1 MVKSFYKYEGDK
13 MTTFI
18 FGHKS
23 PDTDTVCSS
32 IALSYLKNE
41 LGDKTVPKV
50 LGNINNETRF
60 VLNYFNV
67 PVPSYLNDVRVRIK
81 NVKYD
86 KKAFIDES
94 RSIDEAFKLM
104 EKHNITA
111 IPLVDD
117 KKVLTGYVT
126 LKELAKYL
134 INGNREQ
141 VYTTLDNIIETINA
155 KVIVK
160 GITLIAGLSFKALEQ
175 SFELSNEDIL
185 IVGDRYKVLD
195 YAIKSK
201 VKLVILPLNIN
212 LDKKI
217 IKSKSIPT
225 AIEFMEREAIVGAEE
240 FLGKKFPDNS
250 SKAQENGVNIIAS
263 ELDSFQI
270 ATRITLS
277 NFIKNININKN
288 PVTVYNDDYFS
299 DFKTMTHKVN
309 HTNYPV
315 INNKKECLGLIR
327 LTGPNE
333 YEKQKVILV
342 DHNNLAQSV
351 DGIEEANILEI
362 IDHHNL
368 GAIGTNVPINFRS
381 RPVGCTST
389 MIYDM
394 FIENKI
400 NIPKEIGGL
409 MLSAILSDTLLLTS
423 PTTTDDDRFAAVK
436 LASIAQVDLDKY
448 GLEMIK
454 AASSIEG
461 MSVRDLIKS
470 DFKNY
475 VVGSKTLGIG
485 QVMTLDFEKI
495 KENMDE
501 YVNVLNEMADNN
513 YSVVVIFITDI
524 IKNGSYV
531 IYNSEASE
539 VIEDAFGLKDVYEGV
554 FLPKMVSRKKQILPN
569 ILSVMEDK
577 K

>member
-1 MVKSFYKYEGDK
+1 MIY
-13 MTTFI
+13 I

-41 LGDKTVPKV
+41 MGEKTIPKV
-50 LGNINNETRF
+50 LGNINNETKF
-60 VLNYFNV
+60 VLDYFGV

-86 KKAFIDES
+86 KKAYINENK
-94 RSIDEAFKLM
+94 SIDEAFKLM
-104 EKHNITA
+104 QKRNITA
-111 IPLVDD
+111 IPLVNDE
-117 KKVLTGYVT
+117 KKLTGYVT

-134 INGNREQ
+134 INGNREF
-141 VYTTLDNIIETINA
+141 VDTTLDNIIETINA

-160 GITLIAGLSFKALEQ
+160 CDDVIKGNTFIAGLSFKALEQ
-175 SFELSNEDIL
+175 AIDLNSDDIL

-201 VKLVILPLNIN
+201 VKLVIIPLNVN
-212 LDKKI
+212 LDKKV
-217 IKSKSIPT
+217 IK
-225 AIEFMEREAIVGAEE
+225 
-240 FLGKKFPDNS
+240 
-250 SKAQENGVNIIAS
+250 KARENGVNMIAS

-270 ATRITLS
+270 ATKITLS
-277 NFIKNININKN
+277 NYIKNININKN
-288 PVTVYNDDYFS
+288 PVTVNNEDYFS
-299 DFKTMTHKVN
+299 DFRTMTHKVN

-315 INNKKECLGLIR
+315 INNKGECLGLIR
-327 LTGPNE
+327 LTGPND
-333 YEKQKVILV
+333 YDKQKVILV

-351 DGIEEANILEI
+351 DGIEEADILEI

-381 RPVGCTST
+381 KPVGCTST
-389 MIYDM
+389 MLYEM
-394 FIENKI
+394 YLEAKV
-400 NIPKEIGGL
+400 NIPKEIAGL

-423 PTTTDDDRFAAVK
+423 PTTTEDDRFAAVK
-436 LASIAQVDLDKY
+436 LASIANVDIDKY

-454 AASSIEG
+454 AASSIDG

-475 VVGSKTLGIG
+475 VVGTKTLGIG
-485 QVMTLDFEKI
+485 QVMTLDFDKI

-501 YVNVLNEMADNN
+501 YVNVLNEMVDTN
-513 YSVVVIFITDI
+513 YSVVVMFITDI
-524 IKNGSYV
+524 IKNGSYI
-531 IYNSEASE
+531 IYNTKAKD
-539 VIEDAFGLKDVYEGV
+539 VIEDGFGLKDTYEGV
-554 FLPKMVSRKKQILPN
+554 FIPKVVSRKKQILPS

>member
-1 MVKSFYKYEGDK
+1 MLKSFYKYEGDK

-160 GITLIAGLSFKALEQ
+160 CDDIIKGITLIAGLSFKALEQ

-212 LDKKI
+212 LEKKI
-217 IKSKSIPT
+217 IKKGSMKKMK
-225 AIEFMEREAIVGAEE
+225 EEQRLMELEYDLIC
-240 FLGKKFPDNS
+240 D
-250 SKAQENGVNIIAS
+250 
-263 ELDSFQI
+263 
-270 ATRITLS
+270 
-277 NFIKNININKN
+277 FIKLRRG
-288 PVTVYNDDYFS
+288 
-299 DFKTMTHKVN
+299 
-309 HTNYPV
+309 
-315 INNKKECLGLIR
+315 LGLTQANMATESGVVREMI
-327 LTGPNE
+327 T
-333 YEKQKVILV
+333 VIESRKKHPQINTL
-342 DHNNLAQSV
+342 
-351 DGIEEANILEI
+351 IKILEPF
-362 IDHHNL
+362 
-368 GAIGTNVPINFRS
+368 G
-381 RPVGCTST
+381 
-389 MIYDM
+389 Y
-394 FIENKI
+394 
-400 NIPKEIGGL
+400 
-409 MLSAILSDTLLLTS
+409 
-423 PTTTDDDRFAAVK
+423 
-436 LASIAQVDLDKY
+436 
-448 GLEMIK
+448 
-454 AASSIEG
+454 
-461 MSVRDLIKS
+461 
-470 DFKNY
+470 
-475 VVGSKTLGIG
+475 TLGIK
-485 QVMTLDFEKI
+485 KI
-495 KENMDE
+495 DHK
-501 YVNVLNEMADNN
+501 
-513 YSVVVIFITDI
+513 
-524 IKNGSYV
+524 
-531 IYNSEASE
+531 
-539 VIEDAFGLKDVYEGV
+539 
-554 FLPKMVSRKKQILPN
+554 
-569 ILSVMEDK
+569 
-577 K
+577 

>member
-1 MVKSFYKYEGDK
+1 

-32 IALSYLKNE
+32 IALSYLKNA

-50 LGNINNETRF
+50 LGNINNETKF
-60 VLNYFNV
+60 VLDFFKVNM
-67 PVPSYLNDVRVRIK
+67 PSYLNDVRVRIK

-86 KKAFIDES
+86 KKAYINEN

-104 EKHNITA
+104 QKQNITA

-117 KKVLTGYVT
+117 KKMLTGYVT

-134 INGNREQ
+134 INGNREA

-160 GITLIAGLSFKALEQ
+160 CDDIIKGTTLIAGLSFKALEQ
-175 SFELSNEDIL
+175 AFLLNSDDIL

-201 VKLVILPLNIN
+201 VKLVILPLNVN
-212 LDKKI
+212 LEKKI
-217 IKSKSIPT
+217 IKK
-225 AIEFMEREAIVGAEE
+225 AEA
-240 FLGKKFPDNS
+240 
-250 SKAQENGVNIIAS
+250 NGVNIIAS

-270 ATRITLS
+270 ATKITLS

-288 PVTVYNDDYFS
+288 PVTVHNDDYFT
-299 DFKTMTHKVN
+299 DFKMMTHKIN

-315 INNKKECLGLIR
+315 INKKGECLGLIR
-327 LTGPNE
+327 LTGPND
-333 YEKQKVILV
+333 YDKQKVILV

-351 DGIEEANILEI
+351 DGIEEADILEI

-381 RPVGCTST
+381 KPVGCTST
-389 MIYDM
+389 MIYEM
-394 FIENKI
+394 FIQEKV
-400 NIPKEIGGL
+400 NIPSNIAGL

-423 PTTTDDDRFAAVK
+423 PTTTEDDKNAAVK
-436 LASIAQVDLDKY
+436 LADIAKVDMDKY

-461 MSVRDLIKS
+461 MSVKDLIKS

-475 VVGSKTLGIG
+475 VVGSKNLGIG
-485 QVMTLDFEKI
+485 QVMTLDFDII
-495 KENMDE
+495 KENIDE
-501 YVNVLNEMADNN
+501 YVHVLDEMVDTN

-531 IYNSEASE
+531 IYNTKASDL
-539 VIEDAFGLKDVYEGV
+539 IEDAFGLKNVHEGL
-554 FLPKMVSRKKQILPN
+554 FLPKMVSRKKQILPS
-569 ILSVMEDK
+569 ILSVMEEK

>member
-1 MVKSFYKYEGDK
+1 
-13 MTTFI
+13 MTYI

-32 IALSYLKNE
+32 IALSYLKNT

-50 LGNINNETRF
+50 LGNINNETKF
-60 VLNYFNV
+60 VLDYFKV
-67 PVPSYLNDVRVRIK
+67 EVPSYLNDVRVRIK

-86 KKAFIDES
+86 KKAYINENE
-94 RSIDEAFKLM
+94 SIDAAFKLM
-104 EKHNITA
+104 QNRNITA
-111 IPLVDD
+111 VPLVDD
-117 KKVLTGYVT
+117 NKMLTGFVT

-134 INGNREQ
+134 INGSREE
-141 VYTTLDNIIETINA
+141 VNTTLDNIIETINA

-160 GITLIAGLSFKALEQ
+160 CDDQIVGRTFIAGLSFKALEQ
-175 SFELSNEDIL
+175 VVDLDSNDIL

-201 VKLVILPLNIN
+201 VKLVIIPLNVN
-212 LDKKI
+212 LEKKVI
-217 IKSKSIPT
+217 
-225 AIEFMEREAIVGAEE
+225 M
-240 FLGKKFPDNS
+240 
-250 SKAQENGVNIIAS
+250 KARENGVNMIAS

-277 NFIKNININKN
+277 NYIKNININKN
-288 PVTVYNDDYFS
+288 PVTVNNEDYFT

-315 INNKKECLGLIR
+315 INNKGECLGLIR
-327 LTGPNE
+327 LTGPND
-333 YEKQKVILV
+333 YDKQKVILV

-351 DGIEEANILEI
+351 DGIEEADILEI

-381 RPVGCTST
+381 KPVGCTST

-394 FIENKI
+394 FLERKI
-400 NIPKEIGGL
+400 SIPKEIAGL

-423 PTTTDDDRFAAVK
+423 PTTTEDDRFAAVK
-436 LASIAQVDLDKY
+436 LAGIAKVDIDKY
-448 GLEMIK
+448 GLQMIK

-461 MSVRDLIKS
+461 MSVKDLIKS

-475 VVGSKTLGIG
+475 VVGNRNLGIG
-485 QVMTLDFEKI
+485 QVMTLDFDVINEK
-495 KENMDE
+495 MDE
-501 YVNVLNEMADNN
+501 YVQVLDEMVDTN
-513 YSVVVIFITDI
+513 YNIVVIFITDI
-524 IKNGSYV
+524 IKKGSYV
-531 IYNSEASE
+531 IYNTKAKDI
-539 VIEDAFGLKDVYEGV
+539 VEDAFGLKKTYEGV
-554 FLPKMVSRKKQILPN
+554 FIPKIVSRKKQILPS
-569 ILSVMEDK
+569 ILSVIEDK

>member
-1 MVKSFYKYEGDK
+1 

-32 IALSYLKNE
+32 IALSYLKNA

-50 LGNINNETRF
+50 LGNINNETKF
-60 VLNYFNV
+60 VLNFFKVNM
-67 PVPSYLNDVRVRIK
+67 PSYLNDVRVRIK

-86 KKAFIDES
+86 KKAYINEN

-104 EKHNITA
+104 QKQNITA

-117 KKVLTGYVT
+117 KKMLTGYVT

-134 INGNREQ
+134 INGNRES

-160 GITLIAGLSFKALEQ
+160 CDDIIKGTTLIAGLSFKALEQ
-175 SFELSNEDIL
+175 AFLLNSDDIL

-201 VKLVILPLNIN
+201 VKLVILPLNVN
-212 LDKKI
+212 LEKKI
-217 IKSKSIPT
+217 IKK
-225 AIEFMEREAIVGAEE
+225 AEA
-240 FLGKKFPDNS
+240 
-250 SKAQENGVNIIAS
+250 NGVNIIAS

-270 ATRITLS
+270 ATKITLS

-288 PVTVYNDDYFS
+288 PVTVHNDDYYT
-299 DFKTMTHKVN
+299 DFKMMTHKIN

-315 INNKKECLGLIR
+315 INKKGECLGLIR
-327 LTGPNE
+327 LTGPND
-333 YEKQKVILV
+333 YDKQKVILV

-351 DGIEEANILEI
+351 DGIEEADILEI

-381 RPVGCTST
+381 KPVGCTST
-389 MIYDM
+389 MIYEM
-394 FIENKI
+394 FIQEKV
-400 NIPKEIGGL
+400 NIPSDIAGL

-423 PTTTDDDRFAAVK
+423 PTTTEDDKNAAVK
-436 LASIAQVDLDKY
+436 LADIAKVDMDKY

-461 MSVRDLIKS
+461 MSVKDLIKS

-475 VVGSKTLGIG
+475 VVGSKNLGIG
-485 QVMTLDFEKI
+485 QVMTLDFDRI
-495 KENMDE
+495 KENIDE
-501 YVNVLNEMADNN
+501 YVHVLDEMVDTN

-531 IYNSEASE
+531 IYNTKASDL
-539 VIEDAFGLKDVYEGV
+539 IEDAFGLKNVHEGL
-554 FLPKMVSRKKQILPN
+554 FLPKMVSRKKQILPS
-569 ILSVMEDK
+569 ILSVMEEK

>member
-1 MVKSFYKYEGDK
+1 

-32 IALSYLKNE
+32 IALSYLKNA

-50 LGNINNETRF
+50 LGNINNETKF
-60 VLNYFNV
+60 VLDFFKVNM
-67 PVPSYLNDVRVRIK
+67 PSYLNDVRVRIK

-86 KKAFIDES
+86 KKAYINEN

-104 EKHNITA
+104 QKQNITA

-117 KKVLTGYVT
+117 KKMLTGYVT

-134 INGNREQ
+134 INGNREA

-160 GITLIAGLSFKALEQ
+160 CDDIIKGTTLIAGLSFKALEQ
-175 SFELSNEDIL
+175 AFLLNSDDIL

-201 VKLVILPLNIN
+201 VKLVILPLNVN
-212 LDKKI
+212 LEKKI
-217 IKSKSIPT
+217 IKK
-225 AIEFMEREAIVGAEE
+225 AEA
-240 FLGKKFPDNS
+240 
-250 SKAQENGVNIIAS
+250 NGVNIIAS

-270 ATRITLS
+270 ATKITLS

-288 PVTVYNDDYFS
+288 PVTVHNDDYYT
-299 DFKTMTHKVN
+299 DFKMMTHKIN

-315 INNKKECLGLIR
+315 INKKGECLGLIR
-327 LTGPNE
+327 LTGPND
-333 YEKQKVILV
+333 YDKQKVILV

-351 DGIEEANILEI
+351 DGIEEADILEI

-381 RPVGCTST
+381 KPVGCTST
-389 MIYDM
+389 MIYEM
-394 FIENKI
+394 FIQEKV
-400 NIPKEIGGL
+400 NIPSNIAGL

-423 PTTTDDDRFAAVK
+423 PTTTEDDKNAAVK
-436 LASIAQVDLDKY
+436 LADIAKVDMDKY

-461 MSVRDLIKS
+461 MSVKDLIKS

-475 VVGSKTLGIG
+475 VVGSKNLGIG
-485 QVMTLDFEKI
+485 QVMTLDFDII
-495 KENMDE
+495 KENIDE
-501 YVNVLNEMADNN
+501 YVHVLDEMVDTN

-531 IYNSEASE
+531 IYNTKASDL
-539 VIEDAFGLKDVYEGV
+539 IEDAFGLKNVHEGL
-554 FLPKMVSRKKQILPN
+554 FLPKMVSRKKQILPS
-569 ILSVMEDK
+569 ILSVMEEK

>member
-1 MVKSFYKYEGDK
+1 

-32 IALSYLKNE
+32 IALSYLKNA

-60 VLNYFNV
+60 VLDFFNV
-67 PVPSYLNDVRVRIK
+67 NVPSYLNDVRVRIK

-86 KKAFIDES
+86 KKAYINEN

-104 EKHNITA
+104 QKQNITA

-117 KKVLTGYVT
+117 KKMLTGYVT

-134 INGNREQ
+134 INGNREA

-160 GITLIAGLSFKALEQ
+160 CDDIIKGTTLIAGLSFKALEQ
-175 SFELSNEDIL
+175 AFLLNSDDIL

-212 LDKKI
+212 LEKKI
-217 IKSKSIPT
+217 IKK
-225 AIEFMEREAIVGAEE
+225 AEA
-240 FLGKKFPDNS
+240 
-250 SKAQENGVNIIAS
+250 NGVNIIAS

-270 ATRITLS
+270 ATKITLS

-288 PVTVYNDDYFS
+288 PVTVHNDDYFT
-299 DFKTMTHKVN
+299 DFKMMTHKIN

-315 INNKKECLGLIR
+315 INKKGECLGLIR
-327 LTGPNE
+327 LTGPND
-333 YEKQKVILV
+333 YDKQKVILV

-351 DGIEEANILEI
+351 DGIEEADILEI

-381 RPVGCTST
+381 KPVGCTST
-389 MIYDM
+389 MIYEM
-394 FIENKI
+394 FIQEKV
-400 NIPKEIGGL
+400 NIPSDIAGL

-423 PTTTDDDRFAAVK
+423 PTTTEDDKNAAVK
-436 LASIAQVDLDKY
+436 LADIAKVDMDKY

-461 MSVRDLIKS
+461 MSVKDLIKS

-475 VVGSKTLGIG
+475 VVGSKNLGIG
-485 QVMTLDFEKI
+485 QVMTLDFDRI
-495 KENMDE
+495 KENIDE
-501 YVNVLNEMADNN
+501 YVHVLDEMVDTN

-531 IYNSEASE
+531 IYNTKASDL
-539 VIEDAFGLKDVYEGV
+539 IEDAFGLKNVHEGL
-554 FLPKMVSRKKQILPN
+554 FLPKMVSRKKQILPS